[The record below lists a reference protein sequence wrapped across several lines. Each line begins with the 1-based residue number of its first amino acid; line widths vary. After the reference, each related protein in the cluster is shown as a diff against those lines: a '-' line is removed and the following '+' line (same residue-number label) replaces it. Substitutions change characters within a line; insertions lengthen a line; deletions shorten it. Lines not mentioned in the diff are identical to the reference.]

1 MATSPPPPPSSQ
13 SNNEPSSISAD
24 TIISKI
30 KGITKKINTLKV
42 NMQQRIQTMQKQL
55 EASTTYSDEK
65 SKLLQGQ
72 ITKLSQEL
80 EKTNRANSELKAEL
94 TKLEAINNELTTL
107 EGQVQKLIES
117 SSESG
122 SDQQG
127 GYQYKSKSKNKTR
140 SKRIIKLNKFG
151 LLKSRS
157 KTNKKS
163 KKIKKKPLKSK
174 LKRRVKGKSVKKGG
188 AKKKKSHTKTKKHL
202 KSKKGRRHHK

>member
-1 MATSPPPPPSSQ
+1 MATPPPPPSQ
-13 SNNEPSSISAD
+13 SINEPSSINAD

-30 KGITKKINTLKV
+30 EGITEKINALKV
-42 NMQQRIQTMQKQL
+42 NMQKRIQTMQMQL
-55 EASTTYSDEK
+55 EASTAGSNEE
-65 SKLLQGQ
+65 SKQLRGQ
-72 ITKLSQEL
+72 ILKLSQEL
-80 EKTNRANSELKAEL
+80 EKTKQEKSNLNTELEKLKAID
-94 TKLEAINNELTTL
+94 TKLTTL
-107 EGQVQKLIES
+107 EGNVQELIDS
-117 SSESG
+117 SAEAG

-127 GYQYKSKSKNKTR
+127 GYQYKSKNKTR

-202 KSKKGRRHHK
+202 KSKRSRRRHK

>member
-1 MATSPPPPPSSQ
+1 MATLPPPPSQ
-13 SNNEPSSISAD
+13 PTNESSSISAD

-30 KGITKKINTLKV
+30 KGITEKINALKV
-42 NMQQRIQTMQKQL
+42 NMQQRIETMQTQL
-55 EASTTYSDEK
+55 EASTADSDEE
-65 SKLLQGQ
+65 SKRLQGE
-72 ITKLSQEL
+72 IIKLSQGL
-80 EKTNRANSELKAEL
+80 EKTNQENSELKAEL
-94 TKLEAINNELTTL
+94 AKLEAINSELTTL
-107 EGQVQKLIES
+107 EGKVKDLIES
-117 SSESG
+117 SAVSG

-188 AKKKKSHTKTKKHL
+188 AKKKKSHNKTKKHL

>member
-1 MATSPPPPPSSQ
+1 MATPTPLPSTPT
-13 SNNEPSSISAD
+13 NESSSINAD

-30 KGITKKINTLKV
+30 KGITEKINALKV
-42 NMQQRIQTMQKQL
+42 NMQQRIQTMQTQL
-55 EASTTYSDEK
+55 EASTQSSDEE
-65 SKLLQGQ
+65 SQRLQGE
-72 ITKLSQEL
+72 IIKLNEGL
-80 EKTNRANSELKAEL
+80 ENTTIENSELKAEL
-94 TKLEAINNELTTL
+94 AKLEAINSELTTL
-107 EGQVQKLIES
+107 EGKVQELIDSNANTE
-117 SSESG
+117 
-122 SDQQG
+122 QQG
-127 GYQYKSKSKNKTR
+127 GYQYKSKSKNNTR

-202 KSKKGRRHHK
+202 KSKRSRRRHK

>member
-1 MATSPPPPPSSQ
+1 MATPPPSSQ
-13 SNNEPSSISAD
+13 PTNQSSNISAD
-24 TIISKI
+24 TIILKI
-30 KGITKKINTLKV
+30 NGITEKINALKV
-42 NMQQRIQTMQKQL
+42 NMQQRIQTMQTQL
-55 EASTTYSDEK
+55 EASTADSNEE
-65 SKLLQGQ
+65 SKRLQGE
-72 ITKLSQEL
+72 IIKLSQGL
-80 EKTNRANSELKAEL
+80 EKTNQENSELKAEL
-94 TKLEAINNELTTL
+94 AKLEAINSELTTL
-107 EGQVQKLIES
+107 EGKVQELIES
-117 SSESG
+117 NTNTA
-122 SDQQG
+122 DQQG

>member
-1 MATSPPPPPSSQ
+1 MATPPPSSQ
-13 SNNEPSSISAD
+13 PTNQSSNISAD
-24 TIISKI
+24 TIILKI
-30 KGITKKINTLKV
+30 KDITEKINALKV
-42 NMQQRIQTMQKQL
+42 NMQQRIQTMQTQL
-55 EASTTYSDEK
+55 EASTADSNEE
-65 SKLLQGQ
+65 SKRLQGE
-72 ITKLSQEL
+72 IIKLSQGL
-80 EKTNRANSELKAEL
+80 EKTNQENSELKAEL
-94 TKLEAINNELTTL
+94 AKLEAINSELTTL
-107 EGQVQKLIES
+107 EGKVQELIES
-117 SSESG
+117 NTNTA
-122 SDQQG
+122 DQQG

>member
-1 MATSPPPPPSSQ
+1 METPPPPPSQ
-13 SNNEPSSISAD
+13 PIKEPSSISAD

-30 KGITKKINTLKV
+30 KGITEKINALKA
-42 NMQQRIQTMQKQL
+42 NMQQRIETMQTQL
-55 EASTTYSDEK
+55 EASTADSDEE
-65 SKLLQGQ
+65 SKRLQGE
-72 ITKLSQEL
+72 IIRLSQGL
-80 EKTNRANSELKAEL
+80 EKTNQENSELKAEL
-94 TKLEAINNELTTL
+94 VKLQDINSELTTL
-107 EGQVQKLIES
+107 EDKVKDLIES
-117 SSESG
+117 SAVSG

-188 AKKKKSHTKTKKHL
+188 AKKKKSHNKTKKHL

>member
-1 MATSPPPPPSSQ
+1 MATPPPSSQ
-13 SNNEPSSISAD
+13 PTNQSSSISAD

-30 KGITKKINTLKV
+30 KGITEKINALKV
-42 NMQQRIQTMQKQL
+42 NMQQRIQTMQTQL
-55 EASTTYSDEK
+55 EASTADSNEE
-65 SKLLQGQ
+65 SKRLLEQ
-72 ITKLSQEL
+72 ITELRQGL
-80 EKTNRANSELKAEL
+80 EKTNQENSELKAEL
-94 TKLEAINNELTTL
+94 AKLEAINSELTTL
-107 EGQVQKLIES
+107 EGKVQELIES
-117 SSESG
+117 NANTA
-122 SDQQG
+122 DQQG